1 MSPTPLSPTLTP
13 AARDPAARRP
23 PTPPHTSL
31 IFGNWARLLALAML
45 VVSLF
50 ILLRGHNEP
59 GGGFIG
65 GLIGAGAV
73 ATLAFAHGTRAARRS
88 LVFHPCALAGAGL
101 LLALL
106 SGLPGLVG
114 PDGAFLRHLWA
125 AVPLGFTELKL
136 GTTIPFDI
144 GVYLVVVGSVAA
156 FIFAL
161 MRE

>member
-1 MSPTPLSPTLTP
+1 M
-13 AARDPAARRP
+13 
-23 PTPPHTSL
+23 TSI
-31 IFGNWARLLALAML
+31 IFGNWARALAFAML
-45 VVSLF
+45 LVSLF

-65 GLIGAGAV
+65 GLIAASAV
-73 ATLAFAHGTRAARRS
+73 AVTAFAYGVRAARRA
-88 LVFHPCALAGAGL
+88 LRVHPCAVAGAGL

-114 PDGAFLRHLWA
+114 ADGAFLTHLWTT
-125 AVPLGFTELKL
+125 VPLGGDGLKL

-144 GVYLVVVGSVAA
+144 GVYLVVVGSISA
-156 FIFAL
+156 FVFAL